1 MKSLYVD
8 IFDYSYLTLKEGEI
22 KWNKTSGRYQRKYNG
37 YTLEAGIV
45 CRPHIV
51 YIFISMLDISKV
63 NPTRKW
69 GYNQDEPSPRTTIL
83 SILFKPINDK
93 FHGEI
98 LEIGRSALVHID
110 RFPIDR
116 FDFTGVRKV
125 YNAHTSLHILF
136 DIFYKG
142 GCQYD

>member
-1 MKSLYVD
+1 MKSLRIN

-22 KWNKTSGRYQRKYNG
+22 KWNEKSCRYQRKYNG
-37 YTLEAGIV
+37 YILEAGISSIGY
-45 CRPHIV
+45 IV
-51 YIFISMLDISKV
+51 YLFISMLDASKV
-63 NPTRKW
+63 DPTRKR

-83 SILFKPINDK
+83 PILFKPINDK
-93 FHGEI
+93 FNEEI
-98 LEIGRSALVHID
+98 LEIGRDALVHID

-116 FDFTGVRKV
+116 FDFTGARKV